1 MGISCSTSIP
11 LFEGISHDE
20 VQTMLPCLEAQT
32 KEYAR
37 GERILCSGQP
47 TEYLGVVLS
56 GRVRVEVTD
65 AWGSVTILEM
75 LSEGAVFA
83 QGYACSLEPL
93 DIDVVA
99 DSACEVLMLKAAR
112 IIHPCPHQCGCHAH
126 LSTNLMR
133 ALALRNLDMN
143 RRAIA
148 TAPKLIRGKLLA
160 YLSQQQ
166 KRAGSRTFT
175 IPYSQTKL
183 AAYLGVDRS
192 ALSNE
197 LSKLKREGIVDHEG
211 ATYRLL

>member
-1 MGISCSTSIP
+1 
-11 LFEGISHDE
+11 
-20 VQTMLPCLEAQT
+20 
-32 KEYAR
+32 
-37 GERILCSGQP
+37 
-47 TEYLGVVLS
+47 
-56 GRVRVEVTD
+56 
-65 AWGSVTILEM
+65 
-75 LSEGAVFA
+75 
-83 QGYACSLEPL
+83 
-93 DIDVVA
+93 
-99 DSACEVLMLKAAR
+99 
-112 IIHPCPHQCGCHAH
+112 
-126 LSTNLMR
+126 MR